1 MSDPADP
8 TSSSQ
13 ASLHSA
19 QQAAERIFSTSSL
32 RSRACWVAAVYA
44 FFATLWVCFSDHA
57 LRALISNPEW
67 LLQAYVYNKL
77 GFVAVTFL
85 LLGFMVRWA
94 LGEIE
99 VGYQSLKAHEVEIER
114 LKRLYAA
121 LSQINQA
128 IVWTPQRD
136 VLFKKICSV
145 LIEHGSF
152 LMAWIGWNDPET
164 KRLMPVAECGDDNGY
179 LQNIQIYTDE
189 RPEGLGPSGTAFREG
204 RTYICNDMLNDPVAQ
219 PWHADARRRNL
230 RASAVFPIRLK
241 GVVCGTLNVYAAEPG
256 FFQDKE
262 IALLEEAALDISFA
276 LENLE
281 REEERRQ
288 TQADAD
294 SERLFMDTMIESMP
308 GVLYF
313 YSEQGRFLRWNQN
326 FSTASGYNRAE
337 ISQMHPLDFFESP
350 HKERVAQRIAE
361 TFETGA
367 SFVEAPFLARD
378 GSSKPYFFTGRRVAL
393 NGVNCLVGMGI
404 DISERKAAE
413 LALQKSE
420 QRYRSTL
427 DNILESCQL
436 LDFDWYYLYL
446 NHAASTQ
453 NRRANADLLG
463 HRMQDVW
470 PGIEQSRVFALIR
483 RCMEERLP
491 FHEETEFIFPDGHR
505 GWFDVRGQPV
515 PEGVFLLSIDITERH
530 EAEMALRELNESLE
544 AKVTDR
550 TTELEAARVR
560 AEAADRLKSAFLAT
574 MSHELRTPLNSIIG
588 FTGILLQGLA
598 GALNPE
604 QSKQL
609 GMVRTSARHLL
620 ELINDVLDL
629 SKIEAGQL
637 ELRATPFD
645 LRTSVE
651 RVTATVMPQTEA
663 KGLTLTTVLSP
674 DLGAMLSDQRR
685 VDQILLNLLNNAI
698 KFTDQGHVTLTAE
711 PVQNFHPS
719 PDLQPQ
725 PAVRFSV
732 TDTGIGIKSEDL
744 DKLFQPFLQI
754 DSGLTRQHEGTGL
767 GLAICRRLTT
777 LLGGEISATSEWSK
791 GSTFTVILPLQAPD

>member
-1 MSDPADP
+1 MSDSADP
-8 TSSSQ
+8 SSRRTGTQHSPRQ
-13 ASLHSA
+13 AL
-19 QQAAERIFSTSSL
+19 ERIFTSSSL
-32 RSRACWVAAVYA
+32 RSRAFWVAGAYA
-44 FFATLWVCFSDHA
+44 LFATLWLYFSAHA
-57 LRALISNPEW
+57 QRLLISTPEQ
-67 LLQAYVYNKL
+67 LLHIGVYNRL
-77 GFVAVTFL
+77 GFVVVTFL
-85 LLGFMVRWA
+85 LLWFMLRWA
-94 LGEIE
+94 FGVIE
-99 VGYQSLKAHEVEIER
+99 DNYNSLKAHQIEIER

-121 LSQINQA
+121 LSQINHA
-128 IVWTPQRD
+128 IVRTPQRD
-136 VLFKKICSV
+136 VLFRKICSV
-145 LIEHGSF
+145 LIEHGGF
-152 LMAWIGWNDPET
+152 LMVWIGWNDPET
-164 KRLMPVAECGDDNGY
+164 KRLVPVAECGDINGD
-179 LQNIQIYTDE
+179 LQNLQIYTDE
-189 RPEGLGPSGTAFREG
+189 RPEGQGPSGTAFRQG
-204 RTYICNDMLNDPVAQ
+204 RPYICNDLLNDPITL
-219 PWHADARRRNL
+219 PWREEAKRRNL
-230 RASAVFPIRLK
+230 RASAVFPIRLNDA
-241 GVVCGTLNVYAAEPG
+241 VCGTLNVYAAEPG

-262 IALLEEAALDISFA
+262 VALLKEAAMDISFA
-276 LENLE
+276 LENRE
-281 REEERRQ
+281 RDEEQRQ
-288 TQADAD
+288 TQSDAD

-308 GVLYF
+308 GILYF
-313 YSEQGRFLRWNQN
+313 YSEQGKFLRWNQN
-326 FSTASGYNRAE
+326 FSTASGYSRAE
-337 ISQMHPLDFFESP
+337 ISQMHPLDFFGGA
-350 HKERVAQRIAE
+350 HKEQIAQRIAE
-361 TFETGA
+361 TFETGS

-378 GSSKPYFFTGRRVAL
+378 GSSKPYFFTGRRVIF
-393 NGVNCLVGMGI
+393 NGTNCLVGMGI

-436 LDFDWYYLYL
+436 LDFDWRYLYL

-453 NRRANADLLG
+453 NRRPNTDLLG

-470 PGIEQSRVFALIR
+470 PGIEQSKVFALIR
-483 RCMEERLP
+483 RCMEARLP
-491 FHEETEFIFPDGHR
+491 FHEETEFNFPDGHR

-544 AKVTDR
+544 AKVTER

-598 GALNPE
+598 GPLNPE
-604 QSKQL
+604 QGKQL

-637 ELRATPFD
+637 ELSSTHFD
-645 LRTSVE
+645 LRTSIE
-651 RVTATVMPQTEA
+651 RVTAIVKPQTEA

-674 DLGAMLSDQRR
+674 ELGAMFSDQRR

-711 PVQNFHPS
+711 PAQDFHPA
-719 PDLQPQ
+719 PHLQPK
-725 PAVRFSV
+725 PAVRLSV
-732 TDTGIGIKSEDL
+732 TDTGIGIKPEDL
-744 DKLFQPFLQI
+744 DKLFQPFRQI

-777 LLGGEISATSEWSK
+777 LLGGEISAASEWSK
-791 GSTFTVILPLQAPD
+791 GSTFTVILPLQAPA